1 MVISLRKDI
10 PGVKPW
16 NVFFLLFRA
25 MHIFSASSYIEIR
38 EVLGMSTKLTEIFP
52 AAYRSCFVMADK
64 RAELVS
70 EIRLRMAQPAILMEG
85 TKEFF
90 LRKDGAYT
98 DKMEQAWCPDRQALT
113 EIVSHLC
120 QYSLYAYEDELRQ
133 GYITIEGGHRVGIAG
148 QAVQESEGAIR
159 TIKHISAIN
168 IRVAHQIL
176 RAADPVLPY
185 VYAKGMIRNTL
196 IVSPPGCGK
205 TTLLRDLV
213 RQISCGNAYGPGRT
227 VGIVDERSEIAGCY
241 MGQPQNDLGPRS
253 DVLDACPKAL
263 GMMMLLR
270 SMSPA
275 VLAVDELG
283 SKEEIRALRMA
294 ASCGVSLVATIHGMD
309 MQDVQGKPEMGA
321 LLSEGIFTCM
331 LLLGRDVQGNCRVR
345 AVLHRRRINGAWEVV
360 AGDDKAVRV

>member
-1 MVISLRKDI
+1 MTTNLAD
-10 PGVKPW
+10 
-16 NVFFLLFRA
+16 
-25 MHIFSASSYIEIR
+25 
-38 EVLGMSTKLTEIFP
+38 IFP
-52 AAYRSCFVMADK
+52 AAYRTCFALAGQ
-64 RAELVS
+64 RAEMIN
-70 EIRLRMAQPAILMEG
+70 EIRLRMNRPAILMESG
-85 TKEFF
+85 KEFF
-90 LRKDGAYT
+90 VRKDGVYT
-98 DKMEQAWCPDRQALT
+98 KCMDQAWHPDRQALQ

-133 GYITIEGGHRVGIAG
+133 GYITIEGGHRVGIVG
-148 QAVQESEGAIR
+148 QAVQENAGSIR

-168 IRVAHQIL
+168 IRIAHQVL
-176 RAADPVLPY
+176 GAATPALPY
-185 VYAKGMIRNTL
+185 VYRKGCMYNTL

-213 RQISCGNAYGPGRT
+213 RQISSGNAYGPART
-227 VGIVDERSEIAGCY
+227 VGVVDERSEIAGCY

-283 SKEEIRALRMA
+283 SGEEIRAVRMA

-309 MQDVQGKPEMGA
+309 RQDVLGKPGMED
-321 LLSEGIFTCM
+321 LLTEGIFTCM
-331 LLLGRDVQGNCRVR
+331 LVLRRDAQGRCRIGQVM
-345 AVLHRRRINGAWEVV
+345 HRRPTDGMWEEV
-360 AGDDKAVRV
+360 AGDGQAGGL

>member
-1 MVISLRKDI
+1 M
-10 PGVKPW
+10 
-16 NVFFLLFRA
+16 N
-25 MHIFSASSYIEIR
+25 
-38 EVLGMSTKLTEIFP
+38 MSLTEIFP
-52 AAYRSCFVMADK
+52 AAYRVYFKMAEG
-64 RAELVS
+64 RAEQVS
-70 EIRLRMAQPAILMEG
+70 EIRLRISRPAILMESSR
-85 TKEFF
+85 EVF
-90 LRKDGAYT
+90 LRGDGAYT
-98 DKMEQAWCPDRQALT
+98 DKMDQAWHPDRQALS

-133 GYITIEGGHRVGIAG
+133 GYITIEGGHRVGIVGQVVQGSAG
-148 QAVQESEGAIR
+148 SIR

-168 IRVAHQIL
+168 IRIAHQIL
-176 RAADPVLPY
+176 GAATPVLPY
-185 VYAKGMIRNTL
+185 IYRRGSMCNTL

-213 RQISCGNAYGPGRT
+213 RQISGGNAYGPART
-227 VGIVDERSEIAGCY
+227 VGVVDERSEIAGCY

-283 SKEEIRALRMA
+283 SGEEIRAVRMA

-321 LLSEGIFTCM
+321 LLSEGIFTCV
-331 LLLGRDVQGNCRVR
+331 LVLKRDRQGRCRVKK
-345 AVLHRRRINGAWEVV
+345 VLHRRQAGGIWEEV
-360 AGDDKAVRV
+360 AGDGPAGGI

>member
-1 MVISLRKDI
+1 MKTALS
-10 PGVKPW
+10 
-16 NVFFLLFRA
+16 N
-25 MHIFSASSYIEIR
+25 SYCCNRTSRLVRCGGI
-38 EVLGMSTKLTEIFP
+38 GMSTYLAEIFP
-52 AAYRSCFVMADK
+52 AAYRTCFKTAEK

-70 EIRLRMAQPAILMEG
+70 EIRLRTAQPTILMEG
-85 TKEFF
+85 TREFF
-90 LRKDGAYT
+90 LREDGAYT
-98 DKMEQAWCPDRQALT
+98 EDMESAWHPDRQALK

-133 GYITIEGGHRVGIAG
+133 GYITIEGGHRVGFAG
-148 QAVQESEGAIR
+148 QTVQESTGAVR

-168 IRVAHQIL
+168 IRIAHQIL
-176 RAADPVLPY
+176 KAADPVLPY
-185 VYAKGMIRNTL
+185 IYTKGAIRNTL

-213 RQISCGNAYGPGRT
+213 RQISGGSCYGPGRT

-283 SKEEIRALRMA
+283 STEEIRALRVA
-294 ASCGVSLVATIHGMD
+294 SSCGVSLVATVHGMD
-309 MQDVQGKPEMGA
+309 MQDVQSKPEMGA
-321 LLSEGIFTCM
+321 LLQEGIFTCM
-331 LLLGRDVQGNCRVR
+331 LVLGRDRQGRCRVR
-345 AVLHRRRINGAWEVV
+345 QVLHRRRSSGIWEEV
-360 AGDDKAVRV
+360 AGDDKAVGI